1 MSTHEKLPPLYF
13 SREQFAD
20 YWTSLL
26 SRICQDDD
34 CEKVYTGLMPH
45 PIIAL
50 QARNQQQILRYN
62 LELIAEAVLSVN
74 PIEPADRLLASVQVA
89 ATAAGVTPPLL
100 NLWDNTVNELWP
112 RYKRSLRKIYV
123 IVVATLRVGL
133 SMHYAR
139 AVPYGSG
146 LQLLRTIHQDNR
158 QNTTRSLFAL
168 IGSLFTLKLKDGERI
183 ETFRQ
188 RFDLITSR
196 CANWIPPVIFPDS
209 LLLFF
214 VLRGLPD
221 TPYGPTKHI
230 ILATENMSVARGMRL
245 LRDVGQSE
253 AGLITSTLGSGI
265 ATQPDHTKIL
275 AAPST
280 TPEKPKRKPKR
291 KSKLCLLH
299 GPCEHHGPKS
309 LHATCECRDPTNI
322 IKTQEETATVCDHSQ
337 LVGPLRSLGCCSP
350 SPSPNVSTA
359 HALCPGLSSDAVPAI
374 SATSASC
381 LHASSARTTCSS
393 LGRHQRRPHYLY
405 RYCI

>member
-1 MSTHEKLPPLYF
+1 MASHTKLPPLYF

-26 SRICQDDD
+26 SRIRQDDD
-34 CEKVYTGLMPH
+34 CEKIYTGLMPH
-45 PIIAL
+45 PIVAL
-50 QARNQQQILRYN
+50 QTRNQQQIINYN
-62 LELIAEAVLSVN
+62 LELIAEAVLAIN

-89 ATAAGVTPPLL
+89 AAASNVNPPLT
-100 NLWDNTVNELWP
+100 NIWVTTVDDLWP
-112 RYKRSLRKIYV
+112 RYKRSLRKIYA
-123 IVVATLRVGL
+123 IVVATLQVGT

-139 AVPYGSG
+139 SVPYGSG
-146 LQLLRTIHQDNR
+146 LQLLRTIHNDNR

-168 IGSLFTLKLKDGERI
+168 IGSLFTLKIKDGERI

-188 RFDLITSR
+188 RFQLITSR
-196 CANWIPPVIFPDS
+196 CANWNPPVVFPDS

-230 ILATENMSVARGMRL
+230 ILATENMTLDRGMRL

-253 AGLITSTLGSGI
+253 AGLITSTLGSGPTS
-265 ATQPDHTKIL
+265 ATPDHTKIL
-275 AAPST
+275 ATAQA

-309 LHATCECRDPTNI
+309 LHATCECRDPTLSRRKKRQSTSNN
-322 IKTQEETATVCDHSQ
+322 
-337 LVGPLRSLGCCSP
+337 SP
-350 SPSPNVSTA
+350 SLLA
-359 HALCPGLSSDAVPAI
+359 HAASPVHTTPQRQTIAPYHSPMQFAPAY
-374 SATSASC
+374 
-381 LHASSARTTCSS
+381 
-393 LGRHQRRPHYLY
+393 PPMLY
-405 RYCI
+405 